1 MIQGTQ
7 QAGEMDA
14 NSNRGMEEV
23 ESLMGA
29 SLGLVGTL
37 HLGDLAYLG
46 PEWVE
51 IQSALVR
58 SKTSDLGRKRKAMVL

>member
-1 MIQGTQ
+1 
-7 QAGEMDA
+7 
-14 NSNRGMEEV
+14 
-23 ESLMGA
+23 MGA

-37 HLGDLAYLG
+37 RLGDLAYLG

-58 SKTSDLGRKRKAMVL
+58 SKKFDLGRKRKARVL

>member
-1 MIQGTQ
+1 
-7 QAGEMDA
+7 
-14 NSNRGMEEV
+14 
-23 ESLMGA
+23 MGA

-37 HLGDLAYLG
+37 HLGDLAYSD

-58 SKTSDLGRKRKAMVL
+58 SKKFDLGRKRKARVL

>member
-1 MIQGTQ
+1 
-7 QAGEMDA
+7 
-14 NSNRGMEEV
+14 
-23 ESLMGA
+23 MGA

-37 HLGDLAYLG
+37 HLEDLAYLG

-58 SKTSDLGRKRKAMVL
+58 SKKSDLGRKYKARAL